1 MNARTSDVQLAKKT
15 DSSGKSRA
23 MARNTSL
30 RSEGRRCASGDDNGK
45 RELPEVEY
53 ESA

>member
-15 DSSGKSRA
+15 DSSRKSRA

-30 RSEGRRCASGDDNGK
+30 RWEGQRVLVAMTTQTR
-45 RELPEVEY
+45 LPQVEY